1 LGLELDNFTLLI
13 SSPQRD
19 LPLPKSPAL
28 AGQALPRGG
37 GTLTPGKLAPPWRGW
52 GVKKDESRNI
62 LISNHMQNHKGNIL
76 VIDDNKSIL
85 SALEILLLP
94 EFNEVTLL
102 SNPNQILAE
111 LSGKDYNLVIL
122 DMNFKAGINT
132 GNEGI
137 YWLER
142 IKETRPEISV
152 VMITAYGDIDTAVK
166 ALKSGA
172 SDFILKPWDN
182 EKLLATLKLAIQL
195 NLSKK
200 EVSQLKE
207 RETEL
212 KKEINRDQRF
222 IIGSSPQLISVLNMV
237 RKVAKT
243 DANILI
249 TGENG
254 TGKELIAQEIH
265 RVSNRAKEVLVSVD
279 MGALSETLFES
290 ELFGHMKGAF
300 TDARETR
307 QGKFDVAN
315 KGTLFLDE
323 IGNLSFHLQAKL
335 LAVIENH
342 QFSRIGSN
350 QLIPTDIRLICA
362 TNRNLENMVAEGL
375 FREDLLYRINTIQ
388 IELPPLRE
396 RGNDIF
402 ILAEFFLKK
411 YAYKYNKPNL
421 KINQQAHEKL
431 LKYSWPGNIRELQH
445 TIEKAVILSEST
457 VIKPDNLY
465 LRHPGAINSS
475 SSFSTLEEMERQ
487 MIQQA
492 LEKNNGNF
500 TAAADQLG
508 ITRQTLYNRFKKSE

>member
-1 LGLELDNFTLLI
+1 
-13 SSPQRD
+13 
-19 LPLPKSPAL
+19 
-28 AGQALPRGG
+28 
-37 GTLTPGKLAPPWRGW
+37 
-52 GVKKDESRNI
+52 
-62 LISNHMQNHKGNIL
+62 
-76 VIDDNKSIL
+76 
-85 SALEILLLP
+85 
-94 EFNEVTLL
+94 
-102 SNPNQILAE
+102 
-111 LSGKDYNLVIL
+111 
-122 DMNFKAGINT
+122 MNFKAGVNT

-142 IKETRPEISV
+142 IKEAKPEISV
-152 VMITAYGDIDTAVK
+152 VMITAYGDINTAVK

-200 EVSQLKE
+200 EVKQLKE

-222 IIGSSPQLISVLNMV
+222 IIGSSPKLTGILNLV
-237 RKVAKT
+237 RKVART
-243 DANILI
+243 DANVLI

-254 TGKELIAQEIH
+254 TGKELIAQELH
-265 RVSNRAKEVLVSVD
+265 RLSNRAKEVLVSVD

-290 ELFGHMKGAF
+290 ELFGHVKGSF
-300 TDARETR
+300 TDARENR
-307 QGKFDVAN
+307 QGKFEIAD

-335 LAVIENH
+335 LTVIENRL
-342 QFSRIGSN
+342 FSRIGSN

-362 TNRNLENMVAEGL
+362 TNRNLENMVKEGL

-388 IELPPLRE
+388 IEIPPLRE
-396 RGNDIF
+396 RGNDSF

-411 YAYKYNKPNL
+411 YAYKYNKPGL
-421 KINQQAHEKL
+421 KINQLAHDKL

-445 TIEKAVILSEST
+445 TIEKAVILSESS
-457 VIKPDNLY
+457 VIKPDDLY
-465 LRHPGAINSS
+465 LKHSS
-475 SSFSTLEEMERQ
+475 SINTPNAFCTLEEMEKQ

-492 LEKNNGNF
+492 LDKNNGNF

-508 ITRQTLYNRFKKSE
+508 ITRQTLYNRFKKSG

>member
-1 LGLELDNFTLLI
+1 
-13 SSPQRD
+13 
-19 LPLPKSPAL
+19 
-28 AGQALPRGG
+28 
-37 GTLTPGKLAPPWRGW
+37 
-52 GVKKDESRNI
+52 
-62 LISNHMQNHKGNIL
+62 
-76 VIDDNKSIL
+76 
-85 SALEILLLP
+85 
-94 EFNEVTLL
+94 
-102 SNPNQILAE
+102 
-111 LSGKDYNLVIL
+111 
-122 DMNFKAGINT
+122 MNFKAGVNT

-152 VMITAYGDIDTAVK
+152 VMITAYGDINTAVK
-166 ALKSGA
+166 ALKAGA
-172 SDFILKPWDN
+172 SDFVLKPWDN
-182 EKLLATLKLAIQL
+182 EKLLATLKLSIQL

-200 EVSQLKE
+200 EVRQLKE

-222 IIGSSPQLISVLNMV
+222 IIGSSPQLMNVLNLV

-243 DANILI
+243 DANVLI

-265 RVSNRAKEVLVSVD
+265 RLSARSKEVLVSVD

-307 QGKFDVAN
+307 QGKFEIAD

-335 LAVIENH
+335 LAVIENR
-342 QFSRIGSN
+342 QFSRIGAN
-350 QLIPTDIRLICA
+350 QMIPTDIRLVCA
-362 TNRNLENMVAEGL
+362 TNRNLEMMVRDGL

-396 RGNDIF
+396 RGNDIL
-402 ILAEFFLKK
+402 ILAEFFMNK
-411 YAYKYNKPNL
+411 YTYKYNKPL
-421 KINQQAHEKL
+421 LRINHQANEKL

-445 TIEKAVILSEST
+445 TIEKAVILSDSSI
-457 VIKPDNLY
+457 IKPDDLY
-465 LRHPGAINSS
+465 LRQPGVVSNNSS
-475 SSFSTLEEMERQ
+475 FKTLDEMEKN

-492 LEKNNGNF
+492 LDNNNGNF
-500 TAAADQLG
+500 TAAAEQLG
-508 ITRQTLYNRFKKSE
+508 ITRQTLYNRFKKSGNV